1 MSDAVDEVGVD
12 GPVEVVAIAHDNAQ
26 DDRRSARLAASVQHA
41 LRLVGPA
48 EGGTERFTSDDPARR
63 VS

>member
-1 MSDAVDEVGVD
+1 VDDAGGAAAVHD
-12 GPVEVVAIAHDNAQ
+12 VAIDHDETQA
-26 DDRRSARLAASVQHA
+26 DPRAARLLASVQHA
-41 LRLVGPA
+41 LRVVGPA